1 VVIAQGSIS
10 EMALH
15 FIEKYEMM
23 ALKIMSKWE
32 LRRLCTALR
41 CTALVRLGPAT
52 PEEMGHAGN
61 NTSINKQLNYSSTV
75 QTRSITTLEDVNLAL
90 QCGSIVITSICTNT
104 LRVSIQ

>member
-1 VVIAQGSIS
+1 MFLYALLHTLLLQTQIIKSIADTGTKVVIAQGSIS

-61 NTSINKQLNYSSTV
+61 
-75 QTRSITTLEDVNLAL
+75 AL
-90 QCGSIVITSICTNT
+90 LQYNVI
-104 LRVSIQ
+104 

>member
-1 VVIAQGSIS
+1 MTLSQIIKSIADTGTKVVIAQGSIS

-61 NTSINKQLNYSSTV
+61 NIHCYKQHNLDNSTYV
-75 QTRSITTLEDVNLAL
+75 TLL
-90 QCGSIVITSICTNT
+90 
-104 LRVSIQ
+104 